1 MIDRYLREFREDPY
15 GIQEFK
21 IVILKNYYFDNMN
34 SVLNCER
41 DNFQIGVNKNENLLF
56 FRDKSNKNNELVLNI
71 IENRSFFKIR
81 KNISYSVSSLKINGI
96 NSENRNETNKLLSN
110 SLKRINTDRNSN
122 SNDSKKC
129 CKLNCSIN

>member
-1 MIDRYLREFREDPY
+1 MIDRYLREFRDDPE
-15 GIQEFK
+15 GIEEFK
-21 IVILKNYYFDNMN
+21 IVILKNYYFDNIN

-56 FRDKSNKNNELVLNI
+56 FRDKTSKSNELVLNI
-71 IENRSFFKIR
+71 IEKRTFFNLT
-81 KNISYSVSSLKINGI
+81 KNISYSVSSVKINDI